1 MKHNIPTSTIK
12 LNKFLLMQS
21 LDVPAFPDDFKPFD
35 ESQYPNLTDEQLLA
49 LHQNGVTNA
58 LAELEVRYYMKRI
71 VSAHMV
77 MPNIHDKLDES
88 SISEAFFTAIYS
100 SVRNF
105 NWKAKFVT
113 FFHCVFRN
121 ELIREINNSSRCFTL
136 CNYVSLD
143 STVDNEDRP
152 ICESISSKEDNLD
165 PVNYASYRLL
175 LEDLKHLPPSFDAMS
190 AKVVALLL
198 KGFRAHEIAG
208 ILHLTDYRVRYI
220 ISNVRDYV
228 RQKYGFVPDK

>member
-1 MKHNIPTSTIK
+1 MKQNKPTSTNK

-35 ESQYPNLTDEQLLA
+35 ESRYPELTDEQLLA

-71 VSAHMV
+71 VCAHMV

-105 NWKAKFVT
+105 NWKAKFIT
-113 FFHCVFRN
+113 FFHCVYRN
-121 ELIREINNSSRCFTL
+121 ELIRENQQQL
-136 CNYVSLD
+136 SLLYIMQL
-143 STVDNEDRP
+143 RF
-152 ICESISSKEDNLD
+152 L
-165 PVNYASYRLL
+165 
-175 LEDLKHLPPSFDAMS
+175 
-190 AKVVALLL
+190 
-198 KGFRAHEIAG
+198 GF
-208 ILHLTDYRVRYI
+208 Y
-220 ISNVRDYV
+220 
-228 RQKYGFVPDK
+228 YG

>member
-1 MKHNIPTSTIK
+1 MKHNMPTSTNK

-21 LDVPAFPDDFKPFD
+21 LDVPAFPDDFKPSD

-49 LHQNGVTNA
+49 LHQNGVANA
-58 LAELEVRYYMKRI
+58 LAELEVRYYMKRL

-152 ICESISSKEDNLD
+152 ICESISSREDGLD
-165 PVNYASYRLL
+165 PVNFASYRML
-175 LEDLKHLPPSFDAMS
+175 LEDLKHLPSNFDAMS

-198 KGFRAHEIAG
+198 KGFRAHEIAE
-208 ILHLTDYRVRYI
+208 ILHLTDYRVRCI
-220 ISNVRDYV
+220 ISDVRDYV
-228 RQKYGFVPDK
+228 RHKYGIDSDK

>member
-1 MKHNIPTSTIK
+1 MFED
-12 LNKFLLMQS
+12 L
-21 LDVPAFPDDFKPFD
+21 KPHIQD
-35 ESQYPNLTDEQLLA
+35 LRRCLIRIVLA
-49 LHQNGVTNA
+49 LLVTFLASFYFWEIILEWMIAPLASALPNGRENVIFTQ
-58 LAELEVRYYMKRI
+58 VG
-71 VSAHMV
+71 
-77 MPNIHDKLDES
+77 
-88 SISEAFFTAIYS
+88 EAFFTAIYS

-198 KGFRAHEIAG
+198 KGFRAHEIAE

-220 ISNVRDYV
+220 ISSVRDYV
-228 RQKYGFVPDK
+228 RQKYDFVPDK

>member
-1 MKHNIPTSTIK
+1 M
-12 LNKFLLMQS
+12 
-21 LDVPAFPDDFKPFD
+21 
-35 ESQYPNLTDEQLLA
+35 
-49 LHQNGVTNA
+49 
-58 LAELEVRYYMKRI
+58 
-71 VSAHMV
+71 
-77 MPNIHDKLDES
+77 
-88 SISEAFFTAIYS
+88 
-100 SVRNF
+100 
-105 NWKAKFVT
+105 
-113 FFHCVFRN
+113 
-121 ELIREINNSSRCFTL
+121 
-136 CNYVSLD
+136 
-143 STVDNEDRP
+143 DNEDRP

-198 KGFRAHEIAG
+198 KGFRAHEIAE